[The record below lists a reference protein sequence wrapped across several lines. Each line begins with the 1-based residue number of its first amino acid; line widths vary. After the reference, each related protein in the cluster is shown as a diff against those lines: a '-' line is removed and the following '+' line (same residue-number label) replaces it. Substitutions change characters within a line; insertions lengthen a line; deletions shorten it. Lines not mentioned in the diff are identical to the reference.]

1 MEIVVVVGIIC
12 LVVLFLHSRT
22 EEGQK
27 PIIEKP
33 VVEEENRSG
42 FGGLLFLVATVLLF
56 FGFFGFGASTSTID
70 TAVSFIVV
78 VIGISILGLTMFTE
92 KIMPRFGL
100 ILFLA
105 CIFSIFF
112 VIASI
117 GGI

>member
-22 EEGQK
+22 EEGKK
-27 PIIEKP
+27 PIIKKP
-33 VVEEENRSG
+33 VIEEENRSG
-42 FGGLLFLVATVLLF
+42 FGGLLFLVTIVLLL
-56 FGFFGFGASTSTID
+56 FGFFGFGASASTID

-78 VIGISILGLTMFTE
+78 VIGISLLGLTMFTE

-105 CIFSIFF
+105 SIFSIFF
-112 VIASI
+112 VMASI
-117 GGI
+117 GGL